1 LDEKTVVLKQSS
13 AVMIQKHYRRYLG
26 KKAFCLWKTER
37 ESIHAWNTLCHASSI
52 AISRY
57 WRGYVARVLAQ
68 KLRAEM
74 VEYLL
79 NMRKIEVD
87 QDEDEYWNSLK
98 FGKYRRQRYT
108 RKKTR
113 DQSKIHNNVVK
124 MF

>member
-1 LDEKTVVLKQSS
+1 
-13 AVMIQKHYRRYLG
+13 MIQKHYRRYLG

-37 ESIHAWNTLCHASSI
+37 ESIQAWNALCHASSI

-68 KLRAEM
+68 KLRADM

-124 MF
+124 MI

>member
-1 LDEKTVVLKQSS
+1 
-13 AVMIQKHYRRYLG
+13 
-26 KKAFCLWKTER
+26 
-37 ESIHAWNTLCHASSI
+37 
-52 AISRY
+52 
-57 WRGYVARVLAQ
+57 
-68 KLRAEM
+68 M

-79 NMRKIEVD
+79 NMRRIEVD

-124 MF
+124 MI